1 MVVDTDVFASD
12 LRNLN
17 LSSKSEIV
25 LKQEQESA
33 LRAVSTDRD
42 VLAILPNR

>member
-12 LRNLN
+12 LKNLN

-25 LKQEQESA
+25 LKQEQERCLGNFA
-33 LRAVSTDRD
+33 Q
-42 VLAILPNR
+42 